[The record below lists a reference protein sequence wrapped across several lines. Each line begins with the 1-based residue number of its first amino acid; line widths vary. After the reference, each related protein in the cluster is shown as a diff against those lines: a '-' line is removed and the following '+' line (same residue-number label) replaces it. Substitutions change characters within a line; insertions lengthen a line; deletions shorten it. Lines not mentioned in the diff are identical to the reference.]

1 MSILLQGSCS
11 TGNSFSFSLLLNY
24 MHMCDGLSPELKH
37 MGLPLTICT
46 SLLTISVSLSL
57 TPFFS
62 LFLTL
67 SYMSTQVLS
76 PELEH
81 GDPSHRLCLHYRDFP
96 HNAYVADSIVSAV
109 TSSRRTI
116 LVLSKNFLVHEW
128 SRFEVKSALHDVL
141 KSGGQRTI
149 ILLVGEVSPRDLDP
163 DLLLAVKANPTIHW
177 SDRMFWEKLR

>member
-1 MSILLQGSCS
+1 M
-11 TGNSFSFSLLLNY
+11 
-24 MHMCDGLSPELKH
+24 
-37 MGLPLTICT
+37 
-46 SLLTISVSLSL
+46 
-57 TPFFS
+57 
-62 LFLTL
+62 
-67 SYMSTQVLS
+67 LS

-163 DLLLAVKANPTIHW
+163 DLRLAVKANPTIHW
-177 SDRMFWEKLR
+177 SDRMFWEKLRSVPCFVVDFFKAFVCFWMRQVLPNKLKNIMSTCPFVDAQMRNH